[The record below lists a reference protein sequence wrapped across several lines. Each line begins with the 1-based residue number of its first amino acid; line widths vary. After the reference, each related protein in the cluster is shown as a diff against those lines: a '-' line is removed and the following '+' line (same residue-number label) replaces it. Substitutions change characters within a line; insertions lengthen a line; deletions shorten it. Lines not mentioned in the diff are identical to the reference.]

1 MSKRI
6 AVVGTGAVGG
16 YIASHLAAASH
27 DVIAIDG
34 WPEHVEAMRSQG
46 LRIVSMVASESFQT
60 RIRAMHV
67 TEVQSLAKGPAIDIA
82 IVSVKS
88 YDTTWATAMI
98 APYLAPDGY
107 VVSAQNGI
115 NEERIASVVGWDR
128 TIGCVVGNNF
138 AVDLIEAGVVK
149 RTMPRDPAV
158 KSLELGEVH
167 GRVTPRLTE
176 LAGIMKCVDSC
187 STTNNLWGV
196 RWSKLCV
203 NGMRNALSA
212 VTGMNGNERDAHDQV
227 RRVGIR
233 LGSEAVRVGQ
243 ALGYQLEF
251 DGPHSGRPVRLGAG
265 RPEHH
270 GRDRGDAD
278 PRNQVLRAQQ
288 RPATLDGTGH
298 AEGTAHRDRFPQR
311 ADRGERQAAGYAN
324 AHARAHRRRG
334 AAGRARAASASA
346 RDRIGLVAGAVRAAV
361 RIPPAGGRTPPRD
374 PGSCWCAARANRWRY

>member
-34 WPEHVEAMRSQG
+34 WPEHVEAMRSEG
-46 LRIVSMVASESFQT
+46 LRIVGMVASESFQT

-67 TEVQSLAKGPAIDIA
+67 TEVQSLAKGPPIDIA

-88 YDTTWATAMI
+88 YDTTWATALI

-149 RTMPRDPAV
+149 RTMPRDPSV

-167 GRVTPRLTE
+167 GRVTPRLRE
-176 LAGIMKCVDSC
+176 LAEHHEMRGQLLDHEQPLGRALVKA
-187 STTNNLWGV
+187 V
-196 RWSKLCV
+196 R
-203 NGMRNALSA
+203 
-212 VTGMNGNERDAHDQV
+212 ERDAQC
-227 RRVGIR
+227 
-233 LGSEAVRVGQ
+233 A
-243 ALGYQLEF
+243 F
-251 DGPHSGRPVRLGAG
+251 SG
-265 RPEHH
+265 
-270 GRDRGDAD
+270 
-278 PRNQVLRAQQ
+278 
-288 RPATLDGTGH
+288 
-298 AEGTAHRDRFPQR
+298 HRHERQR
-311 ADRGERQAAGYAN
+311 AR
-324 AHARAHRRRG
+324 
-334 AAGRARAASASA
+334 
-346 RDRIGLVAGAVRAAV
+346 L
-361 RIPPAGGRTPPRD
+361 PR
-374 PGSCWCAARANRWRY
+374 

>member
-34 WPEHVEAMRSQG
+34 WPEHVEAMRSDG
-46 LRIVSMVASESFQT
+46 LRIVGMVASESFQT
-60 RIRAMHV
+60 RIRAMHL
-67 TEVQSLAKGPAIDIA
+67 TEVQSLAKGPPIDIA

-88 YDTTWATAMI
+88 YDTTWATALI
-98 APYLAPDGY
+98 APYLAPDGF

-138 AVDLIEAGVVK
+138 AVDLIGAGVVK
-149 RTMPRDPAV
+149 RTMPRDPSV

-167 GRVTPRLTE
+167 GRVTPRLRE
-176 LAGIMKCVDSC
+176 LEGIMKCVDSC

-212 VTGMNGNERDAHDQV
+212 VTGMNGNERDSHDEV
-227 RRVGIR
+227 RRIGIR
-233 LGSEAVRVGQ
+233 LGSEAVRVGL
-243 ALGYQLEF
+243 ALGYQARSRWLAF
-251 DGPHSGRPVRLGAG
+251 RP
-265 RPEHH
+265 
-270 GRDRGDAD
+270 RGSPWRRTTPAQW
-278 PRNQVLRAQQ
+278 PRS
-288 RPATLDGTGH
+288 
-298 AEGTAHRDRFPQR
+298 
-311 ADRGERQAAGYAN
+311 
-324 AHARAHRRRG
+324 RRR
-334 AAGRARAASASA
+334 
-346 RDRIGLVAGAVRAAV
+346 
-361 RIPPAGGRTPPRD
+361 
-374 PGSCWCAARANRWRY
+374 

>member
-34 WPEHVEAMRSQG
+34 WPEHVEAMRSDG
-46 LRIVSMVASESFQT
+46 LRIVGMVASESFQT

-88 YDTTWATAMI
+88 YDTAWATALI
-98 APYLAPDGY
+98 APYLAPEGY

-115 NEERIASVVGWDR
+115 NEECVASVVGWDR

-138 AVDLIEAGVVK
+138 AVDLIGAGVVK
-149 RTMPRDPAV
+149 RTMPRDPQV

-187 STTNNLWGV
+187 STTSNLWGV

-212 VTGMNGNERDAHDQV
+212 VTGMNGNERDSHDEV
-227 RRVGIR
+227 RRIGIR

-243 ALGYQLEF
+243 ALGFQLESMARIPAALF
-251 DGPHSGRPVRLGAG
+251 AAAPDDPRAMAEIEETLIRGTKSSARSNDQRPSMAQDIQKGRRTEIDFLNGLIVEKGKQLGTPTPTHERIVEAVRQVERGQAQP
-265 RPEHH
+265 RPET
-270 GRDRGDAD
+270 
-278 PRNQVLRAQQ
+278 VLA
-288 RPATLDGTGH
+288 
-298 AEGTAHRDRFPQR
+298 
-311 ADRGERQAAGYAN
+311 
-324 AHARAHRRRG
+324 
-334 AAGRARAASASA
+334 
-346 RDRIGLVAGAVRAAV
+346 
-361 RIPPAGGRTPPRD
+361 
-374 PGSCWCAARANRWRY
+374 W